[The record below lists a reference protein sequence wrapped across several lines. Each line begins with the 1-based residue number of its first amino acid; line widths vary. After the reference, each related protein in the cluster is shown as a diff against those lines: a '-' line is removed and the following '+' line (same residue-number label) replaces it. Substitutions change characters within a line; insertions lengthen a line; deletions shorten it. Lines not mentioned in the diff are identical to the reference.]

1 MQTVDWKIILIIAL
15 FVSFLFFSFTAVK
28 GLRDR
33 TISFQ
38 PKTQSRVQA
47 QPLPPPA
54 KAIRLYPSLP
64 ANLPDLNEGYLFNQ
78 ERNLKPPETGAGVTT
93 ENEFAIDMDEVLYD
107 GSLIIGSARK
117 ALIRYPTIGSQM
129 TGRRMGTLP
138 KRVMAEK
145 WSSRVVEEGDT
156 FSGYR
161 VVSISPQAIVFE
173 KDDGQVEKNLYTP
186 DKDRAAFIPP
196 MNRSAPPAEKAF
208 RKSTK
213 SSPGAIKTRAI
224 NPVKKQMPVRNRAT
238 ARN

>member
-1 MQTVDWKIILIIAL
+1 MQTVYWKIILIIAL
-15 FVSFLFFSFTAVK
+15 FISFLFFSFTAVE

-38 PKTQSRVQA
+38 PKTRSRVQA
-47 QPLPPPA
+47 QPLPPSA

-78 ERNLKPPETGAGVTT
+78 ERNLKLPETGAGLATD
-93 ENEFAIDMDEVLYD
+93 EFVIDMDEVLYD
-107 GSLIIGSARK
+107 GSLISGSSRK

-129 TGRRMGTLP
+129 MRRSMGTLP
-138 KRVMAEK
+138 KKVMAEK

-156 FSGYR
+156 VSGYR

-196 MNRSAPPAEKAF
+196 MNRSVPPAKKTF
-208 RKSTK
+208 RKTTK
-213 SSPGAIKTRAI
+213 SLPGVTKSRAI
-224 NPVKKQMPVRNRAT
+224 NPGGKQMPVRNRAT